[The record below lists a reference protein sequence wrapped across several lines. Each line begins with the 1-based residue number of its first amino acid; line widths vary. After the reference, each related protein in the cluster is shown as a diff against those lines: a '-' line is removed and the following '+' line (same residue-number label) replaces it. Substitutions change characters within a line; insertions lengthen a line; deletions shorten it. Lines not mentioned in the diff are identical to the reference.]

1 MKIKSVLSQNIKNP
15 NWSLYFNRVSICII
29 SDFGSS
35 ILTCS
40 GQCQKKR
47 SCIRY
52 SLYSKVWPFFVSMSH
67 KTFLFKSKTCRKK
80 YWTQPVKFFFS
91 FPGRQD
97 FFFLLILVY
106 CSHRILLFGCRPW
119 KWAIVLSES
128 RFLTFEN
135 KVSD

>member
-80 YWTQPVKFFFS
+80 YWTQPVKFFFL
-91 FPGRQD
+91 FQAGKI
-97 FFFLLILVY
+97 FFSLNSCILLAQNLAFWLPAMKMGY
-106 CSHRILLFGCRPW
+106 CSQW
-119 KWAIVLSES
+119 KQIFNIW
-128 RFLTFEN
+128 
-135 KVSD
+135 K